1 MKFNKPKK
9 YNKLKNLFKNILR
22 TIFIMFCF
30 VKFFRN
36 MVKEREE
43 WLNKPY
49 YKKSC
54 PIYIRS

>member
-1 MKFNKPKK
+1 
-9 YNKLKNLFKNILR
+9 
-22 TIFIMFCF
+22 MFCF

-36 MVKEREE
+36 AVKEREE